1 MRYLKFIERCV
12 VLQCTFKWK
21 NTDADLNS
29 FAQSLRLD
37 LISGTLTTK
46 LLVTLSPEDLAT
58 DELRKARQ
66 NISVEDR
73 DSRRTDWLE
82 ENKGKIQVIIRSDG
96 SKKIQRFQDIIDFKL
111 LLYSGGDG
119 TRSSK
124 CVGLRAGGRIRR

>member
-1 MRYLKFIERCV
+1 M
-12 VLQCTFKWK
+12 K
-21 NTDADLNS
+21 NTDVDRFA
-29 FAQSLRLD
+29 FAQSLRMD

-82 ENKGKIQVIIRSDG
+82 ENKGKIQVIIRSDE
-96 SKKIQRFQDIIDFKL
+96 
-111 LLYSGGDG
+111 
-119 TRSSK
+119 
-124 CVGLRAGGRIRR
+124 

>member
-1 MRYLKFIERCV
+1 
-12 VLQCTFKWK
+12 
-21 NTDADLNS
+21 
-29 FAQSLRLD
+29 LD

-82 ENKGKIQVIIRSDG
+82 ENKGKIQVIIRSYG
-96 SKKIQRFQDIIDFKL
+96 SKKIQRFEDIINFKL
-111 LLYSGGDG
+111 FHYIGGDG

>member
-1 MRYLKFIERCV
+1 
-12 VLQCTFKWK
+12 
-21 NTDADLNS
+21 
-29 FAQSLRLD
+29 LD

-82 ENKGKIQVIIRSDG
+82 ENKGKIQVIIRSYG
-96 SKKIQRFQDIIDFKL
+96 SKKIQRFEDIINFKL
-111 LLYSGGDG
+111 FHSIGGDG

>member
-1 MRYLKFIERCV
+1 M
-12 VLQCTFKWK
+12 
-21 NTDADLNS
+21 
-29 FAQSLRLD
+29 
-37 LISGTLTTK
+37 SGTLTTK

-96 SKKIQRFQDIIDFKL
+96 SKKIQRFEDIINFKL
-111 LLYSGGDG
+111 FHYIGGDG

-124 CVGLRAGGRIRR
+124 CVGLRAGG